1 MSNNKAQILKQRLR
15 LRLSFFSTLALTS
28 TLDLFNL
35 TLNFDIWILAFGIA
49 FVEVVVCPFGQLIET
64 VF

>member
-49 FVEVVVCPFGQLIET
+49 FVEVVV
-64 VF
+64 